1 MKIGKGRG
9 TAKVWPIESFVVGLW
24 VYWIQGAGS
33 NLDWKINF
41 LQRIM
46 REKAGKMSWKDLEC
60 LKNDFR
66 LH

>member
-1 MKIGKGRG
+1 M
-9 TAKVWPIESFVVGLW
+9 WLIESFVVGLW
-24 VYWIQGAGS
+24 AYWIQGAGS
-33 NLDWKINF
+33 NLDWKRNF